1 MSNYS
6 ALTRH
11 PVTGTA
17 EVADWID
24 DYFGRHRY
32 GVLFK
37 SDGRIF
43 WGDLCELVTQD
54 HVVATDSNRC
64 DKMERAAQD
73 ALARIDWF
81 YQQGIDD
88 RVTINCVGTVLKDYA
103 ALRSAA
109 QANLCECGDLR
120 KAPDEIEAEID
131 HARKHYKGDAAGKI
145 VRAVYVIRQRTLSAS
160 LLPAHDL
167 YETGDADAPDVIKDR
182 NGAVMLGLCR
192 RCNRAEIELSSPCP
206 PQPDPNKYCRNP
218 ECSCSP
224 DASAECS
231 LPFPPQ
237 PSQGVPEGVVM
248 MPRVLDYETAS
259 KLSSVGGYTIEEA
272 VETYGLLTDMLA
284 ASAPSAA
291 PKGE

>member
-11 PVTGTA
+11 PVTGIA

-43 WGDLCELVTQD
+43 SEDLCGLVTQD
-54 HVVATDSNRC
+54 HVVTTDSNRC

-88 RVTINCVGTVLKDYA
+88 RITINCIGTVLKDYA

-109 QANLCECGDLR
+109 QANPCECGGLR
-120 KAPDEIEAEID
+120 KALVEAADYLDALEKNMLANDVDTRLDE
-131 HARKHYKGDAAGKI
+131 AA
-145 VRAVYVIRQRTLSAS
+145 QS
-160 LLPAHDL
+160 L
-167 YETGDADAPDVIKDR
+167 G
-182 NGAVMLGLCR
+182 
-192 RCNRAEIELSSPCP
+192 
-206 PQPDPNKYCRNP
+206 
-218 ECSCSP
+218 
-224 DASAECS
+224 ASALKTFFKVT
-231 LPFPPQ
+231 LP
-237 PSQGVPEGVVM
+237 S
-248 MPRVLDYETAS
+248 A
-259 KLSSVGGYTIEEA
+259 K
-272 VETYGLLTDMLA
+272 YGI
-284 ASAPSAA
+284 ASAAALASRLAPASAISHSSSA
-291 PKGE
+291 H

>member
-43 WGDLCELVTQD
+43 SEDLCGLVTQD

-64 DKMERAAQD
+64 DKMETAAQD
-73 ALARIDWF
+73 AMARIDWF

-88 RVTINCVGTVLKDYA
+88 RITINCVGTVLKDYA
-103 ALRSAA
+103 A
-109 QANLCECGDLR
+109 
-120 KAPDEIEAEID
+120 I
-131 HARKHYKGDAAGKI
+131 
-145 VRAVYVIRQRTLSAS
+145 RA
-160 LLPAHDL
+160 
-167 YETGDADAPDVIKDR
+167 
-182 NGAVMLGLCR
+182 
-192 RCNRAEIELSSPCP
+192 
-206 PQPDPNKYCRNP
+206 
-218 ECSCSP
+218 
-224 DASAECS
+224 
-231 LPFPPQ
+231 
-237 PSQGVPEGVVM
+237 
-248 MPRVLDYETAS
+248 
-259 KLSSVGGYTIEEA
+259 
-272 VETYGLLTDMLA
+272 
-284 ASAPSAA
+284 AA